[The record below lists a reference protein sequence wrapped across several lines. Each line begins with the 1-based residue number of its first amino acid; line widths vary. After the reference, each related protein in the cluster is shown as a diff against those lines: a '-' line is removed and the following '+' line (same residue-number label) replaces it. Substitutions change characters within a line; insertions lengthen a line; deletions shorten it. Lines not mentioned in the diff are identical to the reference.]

1 MLFRLQF
8 KTENNS
14 FTDCKNKHMKL
25 FTVLSM
31 CFFTSSLFANDWQV
45 YLANEKVKIFYKYAD
60 CHDEANGLHQEK
72 VLFKYENL
80 TDKNLSLNF
89 NRVPVYS
96 KSSRPADVF
105 NYTLQLAAKQSVS
118 ADCATKDKSLI
129 AFSKHLE
136 KPDARQLQSFTLSI
150 VSLLEVE

>member
-1 MLFRLQF
+1 
-8 KTENNS
+8 
-14 FTDCKNKHMKL
+14 MKL

-60 CHDEANGLHQEK
+60 CHDETNGLHQDK

-96 KSSRPADVF
+96 KSNRPADVF
-105 NYTLQLAAKQSVS
+105 NYTLQLAAKQIIS

-150 VSLLEVE
+150 ISLQEVE

>member
-1 MLFRLQF
+1 
-8 KTENNS
+8 
-14 FTDCKNKHMKL
+14 MKL
-25 FTVLSM
+25 ITLF
-31 CFFTSSLFANDWQV
+31 CIFFMASNLMANDWQV
-45 YLANEKVKIFYKYAD
+45 YFANDNIKVYYKYAE
-60 CHDEANGLHQEK
+60 CHDNANGLHQEK

-129 AFSKHLE
+129 AFSRHLE